1 MRTDFYFFSQK
12 IKWHFGEISLM
23 SWCTTL
29 IYRAQFIDNL
39 ELKSFWISKIVFEFS
54 HALSSPICQH
64 LTSLRVFCYKV
75 TKKFTKVLSKFSRKP
90 IYKKAKSSIIFS
102 AKILNQ
108 RLKSI
113 RKFQVWAIFR
123 NGKLFNVVFYWK
135 LNALRQRVNKY
146 DPYILLC

>member
-23 SWCTTL
+23 SRCTTL

-102 AKILNQ
+102 G
-108 RLKSI
+108 KSST
-113 RKFQVWAIFR
+113 K
-123 NGKLFNVVFYWK
+123 GKNPLENFKCGLFSAMENYSMLFFIENWTHSD
-135 LNALRQRVNKY
+135 RE
-146 DPYILLC
+146 